1 MKSLETIAAIATA
14 YGESGIGIVR
24 ICGEDAVEIVDKI
37 FSGRGK
43 LGEQK
48 SHTIHY
54 GHIYRGKEVV
64 DQVLVMLMRA
74 PRTYT
79 GEDTVEINCHG
90 GRMVLEAVL
99 ETVLGA
105 GARLAA
111 PGEFTKRAFLN
122 GKLDLSQA
130 EAVID
135 VIEAKNRLALQAGIK
150 QLEGG
155 IKEEIQS
162 LRSRI
167 LEEMAYIEAAL
178 DDPEHYSLEGFS
190 SLLKGKIMEALE
202 KVEALQKSYR
212 QGLILKEGVNTV
224 ILGRPNAGK
233 SSLLNLLTGK
243 ERAIVTDIA
252 GTTRDTLTEE
262 IRMAGIHFRL
272 TDTAGLRQTRD
283 LVESIGVERA
293 VKAGEEADLVL
304 FVLDG
309 TAPLS
314 PEDVEILKTL
324 DKRRT
329 VILMNKSDRPMFI
342 TREEVAEYASH
353 VLIFSAKEGQGL
365 EELEN
370 ILKEMY
376 DTGELAWNDQ
386 VIITS
391 QRHADLLE
399 ESRSSLVLVLEGIA
413 KGLEEDFLSID
424 LMNAYTHLGEILG
437 EQVGD
442 DVVNEIFAKFCMG
455 K

>member
-1 MKSLETIAAIATA
+1 
-14 YGESGIGIVR
+14 
-24 ICGEDAVEIVDKI
+24 
-37 FSGRGK
+37 
-43 LGEQK
+43 
-48 SHTIHY
+48 
-54 GHIYRGKEVV
+54 
-64 DQVLVMLMRA
+64 
-74 PRTYT
+74 
-79 GEDTVEINCHG
+79 
-90 GRMVLEAVL
+90 
-99 ETVLGA
+99 
-105 GARLAA
+105 
-111 PGEFTKRAFLN
+111 
-122 GKLDLSQA
+122 
-130 EAVID
+130 
-135 VIEAKNRLALQAGIK
+135 
-150 QLEGG
+150 
-155 IKEEIQS
+155 
-162 LRSRI
+162 
-167 LEEMAYIEAAL
+167 
-178 DDPEHYSLEGFS
+178 
-190 SLLKGKIMEALE
+190 
-202 KVEALQKSYR
+202 
-212 QGLILKEGVNTV
+212 
-224 ILGRPNAGK
+224 
-233 SSLLNLLTGK
+233 
-243 ERAIVTDIA
+243 
-252 GTTRDTLTEE
+252 
-262 IRMAGIHFRL
+262 MAGIHFRL

>member
-1 MKSLETIAAIATA
+1 M
-14 YGESGIGIVR
+14 
-24 ICGEDAVEIVDKI
+24 
-37 FSGRGK
+37 
-43 LGEQK
+43 
-48 SHTIHY
+48 
-54 GHIYRGKEVV
+54 
-64 DQVLVMLMRA
+64 
-74 PRTYT
+74 
-79 GEDTVEINCHG
+79 
-90 GRMVLEAVL
+90 
-99 ETVLGA
+99 
-105 GARLAA
+105 
-111 PGEFTKRAFLN
+111 
-122 GKLDLSQA
+122 
-130 EAVID
+130 ID

-324 DKRRT
+324 DKRKT